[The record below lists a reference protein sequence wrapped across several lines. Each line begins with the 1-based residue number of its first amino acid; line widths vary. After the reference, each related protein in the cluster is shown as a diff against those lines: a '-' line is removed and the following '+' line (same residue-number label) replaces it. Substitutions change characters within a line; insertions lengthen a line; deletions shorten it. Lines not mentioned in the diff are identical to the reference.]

1 MACLRERKQV
11 NRILR
16 SIEILPSQA
25 TLPHMTELS
34 GLEAEAEGGL
44 GMKKLAFPSEL
55 SKGELAPSATRNS
68 SALSILLSH
77 SAVFILT
84 IFRHFL
90 CGSDTHRLTH
100 TSCSIAS
107 LSLVPLCQYDF
118 QFASATTKKY
128 HRYGLHLHTDQ
139 KLFHF
144 FVHIITD
151 IHTYPNTY
159 ISYRDIS
166 LFTKGCS

>member
-1 MACLRERKQV
+1 MISTCYYFLREIQVTKICSLTANNSVHSAEPDMASLRERKEV

-34 GLEAEAEGGL
+34 GLAAEAEGGL

-55 SKGELAPSATRNS
+55 SKREFMPSATRYS

-77 SAVFILT
+77 SAIFILT
-84 IFRHFL
+84 IFSHLL
-90 CGSDTHRLTH
+90 CGSNTHKLTH

-118 QFASATTKKY
+118 QFASATTKK
-128 HRYGLHLHTDQ
+128 
-139 KLFHF
+139 
-144 FVHIITD
+144 
-151 IHTYPNTY
+151 
-159 ISYRDIS
+159 
-166 LFTKGCS
+166 

>member
-44 GMKKLAFPSEL
+44 GMKKLALPSEL
-55 SKGELAPSATRNS
+55 RKGELAPSATRYS

-77 SAVFILT
+77 SAISIQSALQEDVF
-84 IFRHFL
+84 
-90 CGSDTHRLTH
+90 CGSCQLTDPTRKCRLYIRSH
-100 TSCSIAS
+100 ISFSAQRKNVLLSI
-107 LSLVPLCQYDF
+107 
-118 QFASATTKKY
+118 
-128 HRYGLHLHTDQ
+128 
-139 KLFHF
+139 
-144 FVHIITD
+144 
-151 IHTYPNTY
+151 
-159 ISYRDIS
+159 
-166 LFTKGCS
+166 